1 MTVSEC
7 IIIINFMVLR
17 YIRSEVEMA
26 SSEKVGTKE
35 QHELMSKAG

>member
-1 MTVSEC
+1 
-7 IIIINFMVLR
+7 MVLN

-26 SSEKVGTKE
+26 SSAKKLGTKE